1 MGRRRL
7 QRLINKP
14 TVTVFFK
21 LALSVGLVGV
31 LFLTSSFT
39 DFVLTV
45 RNSDYRYFVISLG
58 ISFAAM
64 LMATWRWKILLG
76 CFNSKLDYFGLF
88 KLIGLS
94 YFYNF
99 FIPGG
104 VAGDLIRGVQ
114 CRRHQISG
122 TQGVAS
128 VVVDRIIGLSS
139 FALVGLVG
147 SFLSMEALIAVF
159 PGGWV
164 WVLVAGL
171 IIGGCVCFS
180 RKIIG
185 SLRILSS
192 VYPAGF
198 EKLKLLHD
206 AVCEYKDHR
215 SIAARALAVSLL
227 TALSNILSFYLLSRA
242 AGSDVGLVHFLI
254 YIPIITVASYVPIS
268 YSGLGIRE
276 LCFVVLFG
284 RVGMTTHQ
292 ALAVPIMYFGMV
304 MILSLAGGI
313 IYWSCRYTG
322 TLCHISAE

>member
-1 MGRRRL
+1 M
-7 QRLINKP
+7 
-14 TVTVFFK
+14 TVFFK
-21 LALSVGLVGV
+21 LALSVGLVAV
-31 LFLTSSFT
+31 LLLTSNFT
-39 DFVLTV
+39 DFVITIKS
-45 RNSDYRYFVISLG
+45 SDYRYFIISLG
-58 ISFAAM
+58 ISFGAM
-64 LMATWRWKILLG
+64 FMATWRWKILLG
-76 CFNSKLDYFGLF
+76 RFNSRLDYFGLF
-88 KLIGLS
+88 QLIGLS

-104 VAGDLIRGVQ
+104 VAGDLIRGVH
-114 CRRHQISG
+114 CRKHHLSG

-139 FALVGLVG
+139 FTLVGLVG
-147 SFLSMEALIAVF
+147 SFWSMEALIAVF

-164 WVLVAGL
+164 WALLAGL
-171 IIGGCVCFS
+171 IIGGCVCFN

-185 SLRILSS
+185 PLKILSR
-192 VYPAGF
+192 VYPVGY
-198 EKLKLLHD
+198 EKLKLLHG

-215 SIAARALAVSLL
+215 PIAARALAVSLL

-276 LCFVVLFG
+276 LCFVLLFG
-284 RVGMTTHQ
+284 KAGMTTHQ

-313 IYWSCRYTG
+313 VYLSSRG
-322 TLCHISAE
+322 SRTLCHISAE